1 MVPTEMNVRRKVE
14 ADLAVTPIALTRA
27 YITFLAEN
35 RDYWM
40 GVVSLT
46 KGLRMVK
53 STYLLVVA
61 ILFDVRKEHRQI
73 LVAQGCIVCEI
84 KPVYPPKTKLVM
96 PWLITSSTIPSFV
109 FGRCNL
115 TIHLYIRI
123 FTV

>member
-61 ILFDVRKEHRQI
+61 ILFDVPKEHRQI

-96 PWLITSSTIPSFV
+96 PWLITS
-109 FGRCNL
+109 
-115 TIHLYIRI
+115 
-123 FTV
+123 